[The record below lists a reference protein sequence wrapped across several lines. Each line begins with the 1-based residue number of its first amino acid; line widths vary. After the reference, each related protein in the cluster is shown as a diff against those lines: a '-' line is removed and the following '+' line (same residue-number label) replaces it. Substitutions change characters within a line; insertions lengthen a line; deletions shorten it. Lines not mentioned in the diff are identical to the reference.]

1 MISSIIRIIG
11 RNLMAAAAIALPMG
25 VMQSC
30 DNVIYDDLDP
40 CPQGVALRFVF
51 DYNMEFANAF
61 PSQVDC
67 LTLLIYDSA
76 GNYVKTVTE
85 TTSVL
90 ADEDWRMIID
100 LPAGQT
106 YSFVAY
112 GGMECQNSSFHFV
125 NTPAAGSQL
134 NSLQVA
140 MNSNCIDANPGV
152 DLHPLFYGSLDL
164 EVPAKST
171 DYTVGTLK
179 MMKDTNTLRILLQ
192 NVDNTPVDPN
202 DFKFVIT
209 ADNTLFGYDNSLIPT
224 STTTYS
230 PWAVGQ
236 VGSGID
242 PATGSETLLAFA
254 EFSTSRFIAGSND
267 RLIITN
273 ISTGKTVLSI
283 PLVNYLLLYK
293 SLRYD
298 KMGSQEFL
306 DRESRWDMILF
317 LDSYNGQTH
326 WNSAYIVVNDW
337 IVRINDTIL

>member
-1 MISSIIRIIG
+1 MT
-11 RNLMAAAAIALPMG
+11 ATAIALG
-25 VMQSC
+25 IGSMQSC
-30 DNVIYDDLDP
+30 DSVIYDDLDP

-67 LTLLIYDSA
+67 LTLLIYDAA

-90 ADEDWRMIID
+90 ADEDWRMVID

-112 GGMECQNSSFHFV
+112 GGMECASSSFHFV
-125 NTPAAGSQL
+125 DAPGTGSKL
-134 NSLQVA
+134 TSLEVT
-140 MNSNCIDANPGV
+140 MNSNCIGANPGV

-171 DYTVGTLK
+171 DYTVGTVN

-192 NVDNTPVDPN
+192 NVDNTPVDPA
-202 DFKFVIT
+202 DFRFEIT
-209 ADNTLFGYDNSLIPT
+209 ADNTLFGYDNAVIPT
-224 STTTYS
+224 ATTTYS

-242 PATGSETLLAFA
+242 PATGNETLLAFA
-254 EFSTSRFIAGSND
+254 EFSTSRFIAGSAD

-273 ISTGKTVLSI
+273 ITTNKTVLSI

-298 KMGSQEFL
+298 KMGAQEFL

-317 LDSYNGQTH
+317 LDSYNGQTN

-337 IVRINDTIL
+337 IVRINNATLE